1 MFSLIYTSK
10 EKQEFAPPDLKK
22 LLVSARIRNRE
33 TRVTGMLV
41 YQAGTFLQVLEGE
54 EEAVETIFSRIERDT
69 RHGDIRVLNRNV
81 SRPKR
86 RVFGEWSM
94 GFADVKGTA
103 QILRGF
109 IDVNKGPRLS
119 DLDEARTTDFLEA
132 ISKQSAQLRA

>member
-10 EKQEFAPPDLKK
+10 EQQKFAPRDLKK
-22 LLVSARIRNRE
+22 LLVSARIRNSE
-33 TRVTGMLV
+33 TGVTGMLV
-41 YQAGTFLQVLEGE
+41 YQDGTFLQVLEGK
-54 EEAVETIFSRIERDT
+54 EEAVEEIFSRIERDT
-69 RHGDIRVLNRNV
+69 RHGDIRVLSRNV

-86 RVFGEWSM
+86 PMFGEWSM
-94 GFADVKGTA
+94 GFSDVKGTA

-132 ISKQSAQLRA
+132 ISKQSARHRA

>member
-1 MFSLIYTSK
+1 
-10 EKQEFAPPDLKK
+10 
-22 LLVSARIRNRE
+22 
-33 TRVTGMLV
+33 MLV

-54 EEAVETIFSRIERDT
+54 KEAVETIFSRIERDT

-81 SRPKR
+81 SRPQR
-86 RVFGEWSM
+86 RAFGEWSM

-109 IDVNKGPRLS
+109 IDVNKAPRLS

>member
-86 RVFGEWSM
+86 RAFGEWSM
-94 GFADVKGTA
+94 GFADAKGTA

-109 IDVNKGPRLS
+109 IDVNKGPLLS

-132 ISKQSAQLRA
+132 MSRQSAQLRA